1 MVFYIAQKY
10 SFLISSPLPPSPKYF
25 YFEKFNDLAEFESRR
40 FKKVIKG
47 VQKLAEVALP
57 ESSSERGVRTI
68 SGKKG
73 LEVWIRTGALLAL
86 RI

>member
-1 MVFYIAQKY
+1 M
-10 SFLISSPLPPSPKYF
+10 LISQLFSNFPPSSQKKLTLKSLF
-25 YFEKFNDLAEFESRR
+25 DLAILKAEDY
-40 FKKVIKG
+40 KVKRA

>member
-1 MVFYIAQKY
+1 MIKQNLKAEGLK
-10 SFLISSPLPPSPKYF
+10 S
-25 YFEKFNDLAEFESRR
+25 EK
-40 FKKVIKG
+40 V

>member
-1 MVFYIAQKY
+1 M
-10 SFLISSPLPPSPKYF
+10 
-25 YFEKFNDLAEFESRR
+25 
-40 FKKVIKG
+40 IKG